1 MPPHHLGGAQRQ
13 ASDKPHGASAVAVRL
28 GDASLGVVSRAPWS
42 RRRTPWG
49 QRAYQLRVLSS
60 APDTPVAGS
69 SFPAVMGT
77 EARASSQA
85 AEWPL
90 TLDQGRPL

>member
-1 MPPHHLGGAQRQ
+1 MPPHHLGGAQSQ
-13 ASDKPHGASAVAVRL
+13 VSDKAHGTSAVAVRL
-28 GDASLGVVSRAPWS
+28 GDASLVWS
-42 RRRTPWG
+42 SGRRTPCG
-49 QRAYQLRVLSS
+49 QRARQPRVLNS
-60 APDTPVAGS
+60 APDKPVAGS
-69 SFPAVMGT
+69 SYPAVIGT